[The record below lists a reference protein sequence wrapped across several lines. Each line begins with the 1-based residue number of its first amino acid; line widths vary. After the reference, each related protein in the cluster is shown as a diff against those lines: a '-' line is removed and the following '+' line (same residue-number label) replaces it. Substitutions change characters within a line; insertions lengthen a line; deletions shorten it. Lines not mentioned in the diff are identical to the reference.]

1 MYPDTRLKALRRARR
16 AKKTLLVR
24 FKADLSQILMTFL
37 LALVGIALTPT
48 IADQA
53 NQASGNLTGAAKAMM
68 ALVPLFW
75 VLIIIGIA
83 AAAVYAQFKG
93 LK

>member
-1 MYPDTRLKALRRARR
+1 MGLRARLEALWR
-16 AKKTLLVR
+16 DRRGQAKG
-24 FKADLSQILMTFL
+24 LSGILMTFL

-53 NQASGNLTGAAKAMM
+53 STAANNLTGASQAMM
-68 ALVPLFW
+68 KLVPLFW